1 MLFFCIVGDGGT
13 VFILHTSQL
22 VLQSLLSFT
31 LAFCRSLIC
40 SQVLLQDT
48 LTFFFRMMPGFCC
61 VALVTLGTFCLMLT
75 FYLTQLL
82 SVLLML
88 STHQFRLP
96 KQLLHLSLHS
106 GKLLL
111 KFLLLLY
118 WPHRQRLRPQQ
129 LVEPMLH
136 VGVIKS
142 GGCWS
147 G

>member
-1 MLFFCIVGDGGT
+1 MVGDGGT

-22 VLQSLLSFT
+22 VLQSLLSLT
-31 LAFCRSLIC
+31 LAFRRSLIC
-40 SQVLLQDT
+40 SQVSFQDT
-48 LTFFFRMMPGFCC
+48 LTFFFRMTPSFCC
-61 VALVTLGTFCLMLT
+61 IALVTLGMFCLTLT

-82 SVLLML
+82 SVLLTL

-111 KFLLLLY
+111 KFLLLSCG
-118 WPHRQRLRPQQ
+118 PRRQRLRPQR
-129 LVEPMLH
+129 LVEPTLH
-136 VGVIKS
+136 AGVIKS
-142 GGCWS
+142 GRCWS

>member
-1 MLFFCIVGDGGT
+1 MAGDGGT

-22 VLQSLLSFT
+22 VLQSLLSLT

-40 SQVLLQDT
+40 SQVSLQDT
-48 LTFFFRMMPGFCC
+48 LTFFSRTTPGICC
-61 VALVTLGTFCLMLT
+61 IALVTLSTFCLMLT

-82 SVLLML
+82 SVLLTL

-111 KFLLLLY
+111 KFLLLLCG
-118 WPHRQRLRPQQ
+118 PRRQRLRPQR
-129 LVEPMLH
+129 LVEPTLH
-136 VGVIKS
+136 AGVIKS
-142 GGCWS
+142 GRCWRR
-147 G
+147 